1 MVPSQDRRSLE
12 RGLLGTSEVRM
23 IGCQTRVYRAGALP
37 DRCSRSLCRRDLSR
51 WIHVSLMGPRLGC
64 QLLNGSGSFSR

>member
-37 DRCSRSLCRRDLSR
+37 DRCSRSLCRRDLSH
-51 WIHVSLMGPRLGC
+51 WIHVSLMGPTFGTPIVKW
-64 QLLNGSGSFSR
+64 